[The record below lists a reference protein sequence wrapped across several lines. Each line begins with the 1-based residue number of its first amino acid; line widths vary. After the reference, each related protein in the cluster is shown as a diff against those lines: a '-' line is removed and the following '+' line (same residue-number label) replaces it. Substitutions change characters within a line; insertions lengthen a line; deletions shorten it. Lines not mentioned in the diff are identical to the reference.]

1 MRTSTLRSITLS
13 AVLACAAVA
22 AFAQTTSRPGEDNY
36 PPGAPNAA
44 RPGVPPS
51 GARVGPRYT
60 PGWSMMSKEERAQH
74 RSQMRAAKTPEECRQ
89 LMEEH
94 HRLMERRAADRGTP
108 LRTPPRAACPA
119 R

>member
-1 MRTSTLRSITLS
+1 MRTSTLRTMTLS
-13 AVLACAAVA
+13 AVLACAAAA
-22 AFAQTTSRPGEDNY
+22 AFAQSAPRPGEDNY

-44 RPGVPPS
+44 TPNAPPS

-74 RSQMRAAKTPEECRQ
+74 RAQMRATKTPEECRHV
-89 LMEEH
+89 MEEH
-94 HRLMERRAADRGTP
+94 HRLMERRAAERGAP

>member
-1 MRTSTLRSITLS
+1 MRTSTFRSISLS
-13 AVLACAAVA
+13 ALLTCAAA
-22 AFAQTTSRPGEDNY
+22 AALAQSASRPGEGNY

-44 RPGVPPS
+44 TPSAPPS

-74 RSQMRAAKTPEECRQ
+74 RAQMRAANTPEDCRR

-94 HRLMERRAADRGTP
+94 HRLMERRAADRGAT
-108 LRTPPRAACPA
+108 LGTPPRAACPA